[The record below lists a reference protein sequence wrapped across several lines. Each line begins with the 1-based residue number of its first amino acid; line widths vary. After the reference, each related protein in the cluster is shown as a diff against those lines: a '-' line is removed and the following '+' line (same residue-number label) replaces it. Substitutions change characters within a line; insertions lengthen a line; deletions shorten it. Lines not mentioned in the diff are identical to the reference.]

1 MDNAS
6 TSRGHASLNDPL
18 QMTDDYEL
26 MDSGDGRKYERFGN
40 VSLVRPCSQALWRPE
55 SPETWSRATATFDRE
70 DGNRWHNRG
79 ALPKEWTIETA
90 GIKFRLSGT
99 DFGHL
104 GIFPEQR
111 AQWNWIRE
119 IIKRRIGGLGDWRI
133 GGLEAISPAQ
143 NSEPGT
149 RNSELGTQSSKLK
162 AQSPKL
168 KAQSSKRPTVLNLF
182 AYSGGST
189 IAAAQGGAEVCH
201 LDASK
206 GMVQWARSNAEL
218 NGLKEHPI
226 RWITDDAHK
235 FMEREIRRGRRYDAI
250 IFDPPTF
257 GRGANGEMYKIERDL
272 KKTLSL
278 VRSLLSDNP
287 LFVLFSSHTP
297 GLSCTVAAN
306 ILGQAFPGAQ
316 IETGEMLLEGRSV
329 PCPSGIYCRAL
340 FQP

>member
-1 MDNAS
+1 MV
-6 TSRGHASLNDPL
+6 
-18 QMTDDYEL
+18 DDYEL
-26 MDSGDGRKYERFGN
+26 LDSGDGRKYERFGN

-55 SPETWSRATATFDRE
+55 NPDAWSRATATFDRE

-90 GIKFRLSGT
+90 GIRFRLSGT

-111 AQWNWIRE
+111 AQWNWIR
-119 IIKRRIGGLGDWRI
+119 DTC
-133 GGLEAISPAQ
+133 ASSAPAQ
-143 NSEPGT
+143 T
-149 RNSELGTQSSKLK
+149 LK
-162 AQSPKL
+162 HSLPSPPL
-168 KAQSSKRPTVLNLF
+168 SLLNLF

-206 GMVQWARSNAEL
+206 GMVQWARENASL
-218 NGLKEHPI
+218 NGLKDHPI

-272 KKTLSL
+272 KRTLSL
-278 VRSLLSDNP
+278 VKALLSEKP

-297 GLSCTVAAN
+297 GLSCAVAAN
-306 ILGQAFPGAQ
+306 ILSQAFPGSQ
-316 IETGEMLLEGRSV
+316 IETGEMLLEGRSF
-329 PCPSGIYCRAL
+329 PCPSGIYCRAV
-340 FQP
+340 FRRPQ

>member
-18 QMTDDYEL
+18 QMADDYEL

-55 SPETWSRATATFDRE
+55 SPETWSHATATFDRE

-90 GIKFRLSGT
+90 GIRFRLSGT

-111 AQWNWIRE
+111 AQWNWIRMNVKCKVE
-119 IIKRRIGGLGDWRI
+119 NVKCKIEGVGDSK
-133 GGLEAISPAQ
+133 LE
-143 NSEPGT
+143 T
-149 RNSELGTQSSKLK
+149 RNSKLETGNSKL
-162 AQSPKL
+162 
-168 KAQSSKRPTVLNLF
+168 PTVLNLF

-206 GMVQWARSNAEL
+206 GMVQWARANAEL

-278 VRSLLSDNP
+278 VRSLLSDSP

-306 ILGQAFPGAQ
+306 ILGQAFPGAR
-316 IETGEMLLEGRSV
+316 IETGEMLLEGRSL
-329 PCPSGIYCRAL
+329 PCPSGIYCRAV
-340 FQP
+340 FQLPPAG

>member
-1 MDNAS
+1 MA
-6 TSRGHASLNDPL
+6 
-18 QMTDDYEL
+18 DDYEL
-26 MDSGDGRKYERFGN
+26 IDSGDGRKYERFGN

-55 SPETWSRATATFDRE
+55 NPEMWNRSTATFDRE

-79 ALPKEWTIETA
+79 ALPKEWTIEAA

-111 AQWNWIRE
+111 AQWVWIRE
-119 IIKRRIGGLGDWRI
+119 TLARTIGQL
-133 GGLEAISPAQ
+133 PATNCQ
-143 NSEPGT
+143 
-149 RNSELGTQSSKLK
+149 L
-162 AQSPKL
+162 
-168 KAQSSKRPTVLNLF
+168 PTVLNLF

-189 IAAAQGGAEVCH
+189 MAAAQGGASVCH

-206 GMVQWARSNAEL
+206 GMVQWARDNAAL
-218 NGLKEHPI
+218 NGLADHPI

-278 VRSLLSDNP
+278 VRSLLSDSP

-316 IETGEMLLEGRSV
+316 IETGEMLLEGRSL
-329 PCPSGIYCRAL
+329 PCPSGIYCRAV
-340 FQP
+340 FQLPTVG